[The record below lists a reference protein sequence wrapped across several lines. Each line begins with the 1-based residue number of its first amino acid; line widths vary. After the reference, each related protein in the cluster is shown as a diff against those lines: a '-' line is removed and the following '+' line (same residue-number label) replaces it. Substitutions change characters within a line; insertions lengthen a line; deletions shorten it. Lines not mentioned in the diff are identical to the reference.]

1 MHRLF
6 SHSIKIAGGVLALLS
21 ANSTL
26 LAQGAPP
33 MNTNDPDTPG
43 NGHWE
48 LNFAATHTR
57 TSSGHETELP
67 IFDFNY
73 GVGEN
78 IQVSYAIA
86 WLSAHENGAGTESG
100 PTNSAVGA
108 KWRFQD
114 GEKGGIAAS
123 VYPQLEFNNPGSSS
137 ERKGLA
143 DAGATLSLPVQLQ
156 RDFAGCT
163 VGLEAGYVLH
173 AKRAN
178 EWFYGVSVGHDF
190 TESLTLGVELFGNA
204 ANRFDRS
211 SLLLNFGANFK
222 VNAGRSL
229 LVGVG
234 RELHRHVGDKATFV
248 GFLGWQV
255 RL

>member
-1 MHRLF
+1 MHLRLP
-6 SHSIKIAGGVLALLS
+6 SILAVLACSLAS
-21 ANSTL
+21 AVIAPTL
-26 LAQGAPP
+26 HAQGAPP

-48 LNFAATHTR
+48 LNFAAAHTR
-57 TSSGHETELP
+57 TSGGHETELP

-78 IQVSYAIA
+78 IQVSYVIA
-86 WLSAHENGAGTESG
+86 WLSAHENGAGSESG
-100 PTNSAVGA
+100 LTNSNVGL
-108 KWRFQD
+108 KWRFRD
-114 GEKGGIAAS
+114 GDKGGFAAS

-143 DAGATLSLPVQLQ
+143 DTGMSLALPVQLQ
-156 RDFAGCT
+156 RDFPGCT
-163 VGLEAGYVLH
+163 LGLEAGYVLH

-178 EWFYGVSVGHDF
+178 DWFYGVSVGREF
-190 TESLTLGVELFGNA
+190 TQSLTLGVELFGNA
-204 ANRFDRS
+204 TKRFDGT
-211 SLLLNFGANFK
+211 SLLLNFGANYK
-222 VNAGRSL
+222 LSAAHSV

-234 RELHRHVGDKATFV
+234 RELHRYDGDKATFV
-248 GFLGWQV
+248 GFLGWQL